1 LETRI
6 GLHDREWASVTE
18 LVERD
23 VEMRAF
29 ARLLGSLRGGEGG
42 LAVLEAGPGLGK
54 TALLRNLRHQA
65 ADQGCVVLS
74 ARGAELERE
83 FAFGVVRQLVE
94 PVLAREDISR
104 TGVFRGAARA
114 TEGLFGAEDAGAS
127 GSLFP
132 LLNGLY
138 WLLVN
143 LSEQAAVVVL
153 VDDAQWADL
162 PSLQFLGF
170 LVRRLES
177 VRVLVAVT
185 VRQAEHGDHGL
196 VDDLLAA
203 DPILLR
209 LRNLSATAVA
219 ALVRRELGAD
229 AHDDFCAACH
239 AVSGGNPLFVRE
251 LLRVLVADGVRPDA
265 ERAAAVAAAGP
276 DAIRW
281 YVAARLRRQPP
292 EVRAVARAV
301 AVLGDDVALAV
312 VAEQAH
318 LTVPEAAAAAQTLAG
333 QGIFECADP
342 PAFVHAV
349 VGDVARSLI
358 PAGER
363 GADHERAAAVLRRA
377 GGTVT
382 QVASHLL
389 RTTPAGVPDRVSSL
403 AAAALRAFQH
413 GSPENA
419 AVFLDRARV
428 EPPDSALRAEIS
440 RQLGNCRA
448 HQLAIT
454 DAETHLREALALAQ
468 DSRQRGLCAY
478 SLARFHNA
486 CGAPREAIPLLAA
499 ALDDLADAGEPD
511 LVLEV
516 EGELIGMA
524 RADLAA
530 RDVLLRHLDSFAG
543 RDGRPEAVLESQW
556 SVEALFAGRPAAEAL
571 AMARAALAGDALPP
585 ERCGLWA
592 AVNTLMVLD
601 HLDEAEQRMLRALDT
616 AVDRGLLFPM
626 GIVRGFLAR
635 IALRRG
641 DLAQAEEH
649 VELGTAAAPAPNIGL
664 PLLESTAMHIHL
676 EHGRLREAQA
686 VLDKGLLSGD
696 RAPTASVH
704 MWLLEARTRLRLA
717 RGEHAAALADAVLG
731 GQLHAVWG
739 AKGVWDVPWRLL
751 AAQAHR
757 AAGRHADAV
766 ALVEQQLRLAR
777 DLAVPRHVAVAL
789 RAMAA
794 LAGDADRRRW
804 LTEAVDLLR
813 HGQGRLELAHALAEL
828 GDVEMRDGDRSTARA
843 NARRAAELAA
853 ECHATRL
860 AERLRTGLARGGGRP
875 PRLRVVGI
883 PALTPSER
891 RVARLATEALTNREI
906 AERLF
911 VSEKTVEAHLS
922 RVFRK
927 LGVRSRTELATQ
939 LTASD
944 ATP

>member
-1 LETRI
+1 M
-6 GLHDREWASVTE
+6 AE

-23 VEMRAF
+23 AEMRALT
-29 ARLLGSLRGGEGG
+29 RLLVSAQGGEGG
-42 LAVLEAGPGLGK
+42 LAVLDAGPGLGK
-54 TALLRNLRHQA
+54 TALLRNLRQSA
-65 ADQGCVVLS
+65 ADRGFVVLS

-83 FAFGVVRQLVE
+83 FAFGVVRQLFE
-94 PVLAREDISR
+94 PVLAREDLDH
-104 TGVFRGAARA
+104 GELFRGAAGA
-114 TEGLFGAEDAGAS
+114 TRSLFGAEDPGTP
-127 GSLFP
+127 GSLYP

-143 LSEQAAVVVL
+143 LSERTPVVVL

-177 VRVLVAVT
+177 LRVLVAAT
-185 VRQAEHGDHGL
+185 VRHAEHGDHGL

-203 DPILLR
+203 DPTLLR
-209 LRNLSATAVA
+209 LRNLSAAAVTE
-219 ALVRRELGAD
+219 LVRRELGSE
-229 AHDDFCAACH
+229 AHDDFCAACY
-239 AVSGGNPLFVRE
+239 AVTGGNPLFVRE
-251 LLRVLVADGVRPDA
+251 LLRELAADDVRPDA
-265 ERAAAVAAAGP
+265 ERAEAVVAAGP

-281 YVAARLRRQPP
+281 HVAARVRRQPP
-292 EVRAVARAV
+292 AVRAVVRAV
-301 AVLGDDVALAV
+301 AVLGDEVALPV
-312 VAEQAH
+312 VAEQAD
-318 LTVPEAAAAAQTLAG
+318 LTVPEAASAAQTLTG
-333 QGIFECADP
+333 QGIFESADP

-363 GADHERAAAVLRRA
+363 GVDHERAAAVLRRA
-377 GGTVT
+377 GASVT

-389 RTTPAGVPDRVSSL
+389 RTTPAGIPDRVGSL
-403 AAAALRAFQH
+403 TAAALRAFQH

-448 HQLAIT
+448 HHLAT
-454 DAETHLREALALAQ
+454 ADAENHLREALALAQ

-478 SLARFHNA
+478 SLARFRNA
-486 CGAPREAIPLLAA
+486 CGAPREAIPLLVA
-499 ALDDLADAGEPD
+499 ALDDLAEAGEPA
-511 LVLEV
+511 LLLEV

-524 RADLAA
+524 RADLAG
-530 RDVLLRHLDSFAG
+530 RDVLLRHLDSFAA
-543 RDGRPEAVLESQW
+543 REGRPDAVLESQW
-556 SVEALFAGRPAAEAL
+556 SAEALLAGRPADEAL
-571 AMARAALAGDALPP
+571 AMARSALAGDALPP

-601 HLDEAEQRMLRALDT
+601 HLDEAERRMLRALDT
-616 AVDRGLLFPM
+616 VVDRGLLFPV

-635 IALRRG
+635 IALQRG

-664 PLLESTAMHIHL
+664 PLLESTAVHLHL
-676 EHGRLREAQA
+676 EQGRLREAQA
-686 VLDKGLLSGD
+686 VLDKGVLSGD

-717 RGEHAAALADAVLG
+717 RGEHADALADAVLG
-731 GQLHAVWG
+731 GQSHERWG
-739 AKGVWDVPWRLL
+739 VSGVWDVPWRLL
-751 AAQAHR
+751 AAEAHR
-757 AAGRHADAV
+757 EAGRHTEAV
-766 ALVEQQLRLAR
+766 ALAEQQLRLAR
-777 DLAVPRHVAVAL
+777 QLAVPRHVATAL
-789 RAMAA
+789 RA
-794 LAGDADRRRW
+794 LAGLADGTDRHRW
-804 LTEAVDLLR
+804 LTEAVDLLQR
-813 HGQGRLELAHALAEL
+813 GQGRLDLAHTLAEL
-828 GDVEMRDGDRSTARA
+828 SELQLRDGDRGTARA
-843 NARRAAELAA
+843 TAGRAAELAA
-853 ECHATRL
+853 ECHAPRL
-860 AERLRTGLARGGGRP
+860 AERLRTGQARGGGRP
-875 PRLRVVGI
+875 RRPRVAGL

-891 RVARLATEALTNREI
+891 RVARLAREALTNREI

-944 ATP
+944 GTLKDAGSL